1 MPARHEGPC
10 HVWTTTL
17 ARWASPARHDAVTT
31 HLASARGIQGG
42 EPAGRMGVAT
52 REGGDKEEGGV
63 AQAADVG
70 KEKARWRG
78 GLGAHGRGVEGGRRG
93 E

>member
-1 MPARHEGPC
+1 
-10 HVWTTTL
+10 
-17 ARWASPARHDAVTT
+17 
-31 HLASARGIQGG
+31 
-42 EPAGRMGVAT
+42 MGVAT